1 MIILR
6 QRYFSE
12 AGKRKLEERAKKR
25 ANKTKWLLDNHYNEE
40 RAIPTWIRESVEDC
54 KKRMPDLFPP
64 DETEII
70 GLPDKLRDAR
80 GELKGRK
87 VWYDHIGGLPHW
99 DGPRAEKLPSEV
111 IKSSDNPLMA
121 SINLKADIDTG
132 YKKAREIQK
141 AKEKTR
147 TRGRKLTE
155 QGPVKTRIKDLK
167 SIIKQAQRSKYRRK
181 LGYLKK

>member
-12 AGKRKLEERAKKR
+12 AGQKKLEERARKR
-25 ANKTKWLLDNHYNEE
+25 ANKNKWLIDNYYNEE
-40 RAIPTWIRESVEDC
+40 RAIGGIDIDGCRKHHPE
-54 KKRMPDLFPP
+54 LFPP
-64 DETEII
+64 DVPLVSTQ
-70 GLPDKLRDAR
+70 GKLQDAR
-80 GELKGRK
+80 GELKGLK
-87 VWYDHIGGLPHW
+87 AWNDHISGAPHW
-99 DGPRAEKLPSEV
+99 DGPKAVKLPSEV

-121 SINLKADIDTG
+121 SINLKADIDAG

-141 AKEKTR
+141 AREKTR
-147 TRGRKLTE
+147 TRGRKVTE
-155 QGPVKTRIKDLK
+155 QGPVKTRIRDFK